1 MADTRYFLCSISE
14 RYTAL
19 PPLVRYSRKP
29 INVSHYYAL
38 CLKKVVL
45 IYYNLLRFDM
55 VNLIHIMRLNEAV
68 ARTAAEME
76 LEMIL
81 ND

>member
-1 MADTRYFLCSISE
+1 
-14 RYTAL
+14 
-19 PPLVRYSRKP
+19 
-29 INVSHYYAL
+29 
-38 CLKKVVL
+38 
-45 IYYNLLRFDM
+45 M